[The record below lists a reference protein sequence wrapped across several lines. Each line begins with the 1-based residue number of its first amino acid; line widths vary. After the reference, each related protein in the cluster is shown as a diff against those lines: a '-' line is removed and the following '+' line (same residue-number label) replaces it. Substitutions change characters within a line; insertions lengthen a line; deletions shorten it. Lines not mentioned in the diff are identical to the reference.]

1 MLKTPP
7 APDAGTARAVP
18 AARRTS
24 AGRAHPGGAAPPA
37 PPPAAQASARGAH
50 TIALLRSQSLP
61 ALVQQEIERMIVA
74 GDLPIG
80 SKLNEVDVA
89 AMLGVS
95 RGPVREAFRA
105 LEMAGLVRLEKN
117 RGVFVRQIPVEE
129 ADEIYELRAVLD
141 EFVGRRLA
149 QVATPE
155 TVRELRARIERMEK
169 AAARSDVDAYYRAN
183 VEFHDRLVELAGN
196 SKLLSTY
203 RRLVNELLLFRHA
216 TLARSGT
223 LAVSCREHREI
234 VERIAAGQSAAA
246 GRALHD
252 HVMASR
258 ERMHAAEKYTPK
270 APAARATAR
279 KPR

>member
-1 MLKTPP
+1 MPASPGSLRRPPTARPEPRAPRRAVRGAAAEAMAPTPP
-7 APDAGTARAVP
+7 ANAKPRP
-18 AARRTS
+18 
-24 AGRAHPGGAAPPA
+24 
-37 PPPAAQASARGAH
+37 RGAEK
-50 TIALLRSQSLP
+50 IALVQSSSLP
-61 ALVQQEIERMIVA
+61 TLVQQEIERMIVDGEFPA
-74 GDLPIG
+74 G
-80 SKLNEVDVA
+80 SKLNEAAVA

-105 LEMAGLVRLEKN
+105 LEMSGLVRLEKN
-117 RGVFVRQIPVEE
+117 RGVFVRRVPVEE